1 MNLPFHSS
9 TRRAALAAVST
20 AALLLGAPPAA
31 AQGGAAG
38 GALPSLG
45 EVGEMTPLE
54 ERKLGDAIA
63 RELYRDP
70 DYIDD
75 PVIGEYVDGI
85 WRALLAGARTRG
97 ELPPEL
103 DERFAWQVFLGRDRS
118 INAFALPG
126 GYFGLNLGLVGMVRT
141 RDELASVLGHEM
153 SHVTQRHIARLLG
166 QQSRQTPLLIAAMVA
181 GAIAASKNPQAGAA
195 LAVGGQ
201 AAIAQQQLNFSRD
214 MEREADRVGYAVMSQ
229 AGFAP
234 QGFVSMFQK
243 LQTAARVDDNGDWP
257 YLRSHPLTT
266 QRIADMQQ
274 RVQALHLPPEG
285 TDWETVLVA
294 ARARVL
300 SRPGVDV
307 LRAWAGEPAQPDFA
321 RQPLAQRAGALYA
334 AALARA
340 ELRELPQAQ
349 TLAERLAPLMAEH
362 PRALRQ
368 VHLLQAEL
376 ALRADQAPRALAIL
390 ATVPTT
396 ASVLARREAA
406 SAPSGGSAAGAA
418 AERGGQPEP
427 PPGRPKAASAPSGG
441 SAAGAAAERGGSS
454 TSQAGRAVLMLRT
467 QALLRTGQAGEAAS
481 QLRTWVAD
489 HAHDSGAWQA
499 LAQADAAQGQMLR
512 SLRAEGEVA
521 LAQLDYAGAVNRWR
535 AAQDYSRQHPGDS
548 AALIE
553 ASIVDAR
560 MREAQAL
567 LQQQRLEEQK
577 NR

>member
-1 MNLPFHSS
+1 M
-9 TRRAALAAVST
+9 ST
-20 AALLLGAPPAA
+20 AALLLGALPAA

-45 EVGEMTPLE
+45 EAGEMTPLA

-75 PVIGEYVDGI
+75 PVIGEYVDGV

-126 GYFGLNLGLVGMVRT
+126 GYFGLNLGLVGVVRT

-340 ELRELPQAQ
+340 ELRELP
-349 TLAERLAPLMAEH
+349 
-362 PRALRQ
+362 PR
-368 VHLLQAEL
+368 
-376 ALRADQAPRALAIL
+376 
-390 ATVPTT
+390 
-396 ASVLARREAA
+396 RRW
-406 SAPSGGSAAGAA
+406 PSGWP
-418 AERGGQPEP
+418 R
-427 PPGRPKAASAPSGG
+427 
-441 SAAGAAAERGGSS
+441 
-454 TSQAGRAVLMLRT
+454 
-467 QALLRTGQAGEAAS
+467 
-481 QLRTWVAD
+481 
-489 HAHDSGAWQA
+489 
-499 LAQADAAQGQMLR
+499 
-512 SLRAEGEVA
+512 
-521 LAQLDYAGAVNRWR
+521 
-535 AAQDYSRQHPGDS
+535 
-548 AALIE
+548 
-553 ASIVDAR
+553 
-560 MREAQAL
+560 
-567 LQQQRLEEQK
+567 
-577 NR
+577 

>member
-1 MNLPFHSS
+1 MSLPFHTS
-9 TRRAALAAVST
+9 TPRAARLARHAALAAVSA
-20 AALLLGAPPAA
+20 AALLLSALPAA
-31 AQGGAAG
+31 AQGGASS

-45 EVGEMTPLE
+45 EAGEMTPLE

-85 WRALLAGARTRG
+85 WRALLAGARARG

-126 GYFGLNLGLVGMVRT
+126 GYFGLNLGLVGVVRT

-166 QQSRQTPLLIAAMVA
+166 QQSRQAPLLIAAMVA

-201 AAIAQQQLNFSRD
+201 AASAQQQLNFSRD

-243 LQTAARVDDNGDWP
+243 LQAAARVDDNGDWP

-321 RQPLAQRAGALYA
+321 RQPLAQRAAALYA

-349 TLAERLAPLMAEH
+349 ALAERLAPLLAEH

-390 ATVPTT
+390 ANVPAT
-396 ASVLARREAA
+396 ASVLAHRV
-406 SAPSGGSAAGAA
+406 P
-418 AERGGQPEP
+418 
-427 PPGRPKAASAPSGG
+427 AASAPSGG
-441 SAAGAAAERGGSS
+441 SAAGAAAERGGSQS
-454 TSQAGRAVLMLRT
+454 GRAVLMLRT

-567 LQQQRLEEQK
+567 LQQQRLDEQK
-577 NR
+577 SR